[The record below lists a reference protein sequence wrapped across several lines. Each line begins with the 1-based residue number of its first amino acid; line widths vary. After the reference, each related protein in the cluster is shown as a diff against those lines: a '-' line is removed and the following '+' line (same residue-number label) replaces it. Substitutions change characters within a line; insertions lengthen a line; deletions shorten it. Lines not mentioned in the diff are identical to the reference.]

1 MAEKILTPFQKDFIY
16 SLGKNSRLNRR
27 FYLTGGTALAGYYLF
42 HRYSED
48 LDFFSTNQIDV
59 SEINSFLKEIKPT
72 LKIIR
77 IDFQQSFNR
86 NMFFIHS
93 KKETLKTE
101 FTYFPFEHIEK
112 PLKKDG
118 ILIDSLI
125 DIAVNKMFTIVQN
138 PRARDFIDLYYMLER
153 HGDFSLPRLL
163 KLARGKFDAQID
175 PINLGTQL
183 LKAKTLQDLPRMLK
197 KTNHEEWRLF
207 FIAQAKRLSKEIFK

>member
-1 MAEKILTPFQKDFIY
+1 MAAQILTPFQKDFIY
-16 SLGKNSRLNRR
+16 CLQKNNHLNKRS
-27 FYLTGGTALAGYYLF
+27 YLTGGTALSGYYLF

-48 LDFFSTNQIDV
+48 LDFFSTKQIDV
-59 SEINSFLKEIKPT
+59 SEINTFLKEIKPT
-72 LKIIR
+72 LKIIKT
-77 IDFQQSFNR
+77 DFQQSFNR
-86 NMFFIHS
+86 NIFFIHS

-101 FTYFPFEHIEK
+101 FTYFPFEQIEK

-138 PRARDFIDLYYMLER
+138 PRARDFIDLYYILEKN
-153 HGDFSLPRLL
+153 GDFSLPKLL

-175 PINLGTQL
+175 PINLGMQL

-197 KTNHEEWRLF
+197 KTDHKEWRLF

>member
-1 MAEKILTPFQKDFIY
+1 MAAQILTPFQKDFIY
-16 SLGKNSRLNRR
+16 CLGKKTRLNRR
-27 FYLTGGTALAGYYLF
+27 FYLTGGTALSAYYLF

-59 SEINSFLKEIKPT
+59 SEINSFLKGIKPT

-77 IDFQQSFNR
+77 TDFQQSFNR
-86 NMFFIHS
+86 NIFFIHS
-93 KKETLKTE
+93 KKEILKTE
-101 FTYFPFEHIEK
+101 FTYFPFEQVEK

-138 PRARDFIDLYYMLER
+138 PIARDFIDLYYILKR
-153 HGDFSLPRLL
+153 YSDFSLPKLL

-175 PINLGTQL
+175 PINLGMQL
-183 LKAKTLQDLPRMLK
+183 LKAETLQDLPRMLE
-197 KTNHEEWRLF
+197 KTDHKEWRLF